1 MLNVKVRPAAARVV
15 NPVAR
20 WLAGHGVSP
29 DVITVVG
36 TLGVMG
42 GSLGFFPRGGWFW
55 GTMVGT
61 PFAFP
66 EMLAG
71 AGPPITHRPGPWGA
85 FLASTLDRFAD
96 AAVFG
101 AIAIFSA
108 GRGHGLMLCCVA
120 LACLVFASL
129 TSYIKARAEGLG
141 LRCDVG
147 FAERSERLIIM
158 LVCTGF
164 SGLLDQDWL
173 RISALWFLA
182 GATLFT
188 VGQRLV
194 FVRAQALAVVAT
206 T

>member
-15 NPVAR
+15 DPVAR

-29 DVITVVG
+29 DVITVIG
-36 TLGVMG
+36 TLGVMSG
-42 GSLGFFPRGGWFW
+42 ALGFFPRGQWFW
-55 GTMVGT
+55 GTIVIT
-61 PFAFP
+61 AFVFSD
-66 EMLAG
+66 MLDG
-71 AGPPITHRPGPWGA
+71 AVARITHRTGPWGA
-85 FLASTLDRFAD
+85 FLDSTLDRFAD

-101 AIAIFSA
+101 SIALFYA
-108 GRGHGLMLCCVA
+108 GRGHDLLLCSVA
-120 LACLVFASL
+120 LACLVFSSL

-158 LVCTGF
+158 LLCTGL

-173 RISALWFLA
+173 RIGGLWFLA
-182 GATLFT
+182 AATLFT

-194 FVRAQALAVVAT
+194 YVRQQALAVVAT